1 MTDSGYDDDDF
12 EDDVAID
19 DLPPTLAALSRFA
32 ATLPHVSWFA
42 AVGERL
48 SEAERADAAGYLT
61 ALGFPE
67 CDIVQAMDWEEA
79 EEAARNPDWN
89 TAWWEA
95 EEQLRAGLSARAVE
109 IAGDEEA
116 VLVAL
121 TNVTSKASDAVHG
134 AAAVAAARFGV
145 ADQGL
150 IRAAAGAS
158 TQAAYQAALVI
169 AAAEDEDHAFA
180 QKFSLF
186 QGGRW
191 PLGIVGGTFS
201 IF

>member
-1 MTDSGYDDDDF
+1 MDDSPFDEDDD
-12 EDDVAID
+12 ETLALD

-32 ATLPHVSWFA
+32 STLHHVSWFA

-48 SEAERADAAGYLT
+48 SDAERADAAGYLL

-67 CDIVQAMDWEEA
+67 CDIVPAMDWEEA
-79 EEAARNPDWN
+79 EAAARNPDWN

-95 EEQLRAGLSARAVE
+95 EEQLRAGLSAQAVE
-109 IAGDEEA
+109 ITGDEEA

-134 AAAVAAARFGV
+134 AAAVAASRFGV
-145 ADQGL
+145 ADQSL
-150 IRAAAGAS
+150 IRAAAGAA

-180 QKFSLF
+180 QKFQLF
-186 QGGRW
+186 QAGRW
-191 PLGIVGGTFS
+191 PLGITGGTFS